1 MNVRTRSGSGT
12 ADLRSAL
19 FSPSRIA
26 LVGASGDPDK
36 ASSRPARFLRA
47 AAYPLTVSLVNRR
60 TASIEGAPVFPSLL
74 DLPTAPD
81 HVFIMTPTSSVLET
95 VEQCGE
101 LGVRVA
107 TILSGG
113 FAEEGRAG
121 TERQQHLLAAARRGG
136 VRLLGP
142 NSLGIVNLHNGLRL
156 TGNAVFAD
164 ESFPVGG
171 TFVASQ
177 SGSMIGALAS
187 RGAAKDAGFAALVSV
202 GAEADLSIGEVCSLT
217 LDDDAVT
224 SYALFLESMRHS
236 EELAAFAD
244 EAAARGKPV
253 VAYKLGASEAGA
265 QLALS
270 HTGALAGEDDVADAF
285 LRDHRIA
292 RAHTLD
298 GLLEGASLTRRVP
311 VRDPGQGRQ
320 RVAVVATTG
329 GGAAMLVDQLS
340 LRGVDMAGPTDATHA
355 RLAERGVEV
364 ARSSIVDLTLA
375 GTRYETMKSALD
387 VLLDAPE
394 FDLVIAVVGSSARTR
409 PDLAVAPIVDSAL
422 TDRPL
427 AVFLVPEAPAAAG
440 LLRSAAV
447 PVFISP
453 ETCADVAAAA
463 LGRRRRAAG
472 TLGTRLG
479 AHSGA
484 VVTRLDEAASYERLR
499 SDGVTCAPHVVR
511 GVDAAPEEEE
521 EELSA
526 LRFPVVVKLLSAE
539 VAHKS
544 DLGGVVLGVQTPAE
558 VVVVAQQMRSDLAG
572 HGVRVDQV
580 LVQEMV
586 SGIGE
591 FLVGYRVD
599 PEVGPIVLLAA
610 GGLNAE
616 LFRDRSVR
624 LAPVDVLT
632 AAEMVDELASARLLD
647 GFRNQPA
654 GDRRALE
661 HAVVA
666 LSRLAHDD
674 TVIEAE
680 INPLVVHETGRGA
693 TAVDAVVSTAQPP
706 AAPGKEH
713 A

>member
-1 MNVRTRSGSGT
+1 VNVQTRHDSGT
-12 ADLRSAL
+12 EDLRSAL

-26 LVGASGDPDK
+26 LVGASSDPDK
-36 ASSRPARFLRA
+36 AASRPARFLRA
-47 AAYPLTVSLVNRR
+47 ATYPVNVSLVNRT
-60 TASIEGAPVFPSLL
+60 TASTEDAPVFRSLL
-74 DLPTAPD
+74 DLPVAPD

-113 FAEEGRAG
+113 FAEDGPVG
-121 TERQQHLLAAARRGG
+121 IERQRQLLAAARRRG

-177 SGSMIGALAS
+177 SGSLIGALAS

-202 GAEADLSIGEVCSLT
+202 GGEADLSIGEVCSLA

-224 SYALFLESMRHS
+224 SYALFLESIRHGD
-236 EELAAFAD
+236 ELAVFAGA
-244 EAAARGKPV
+244 AAARGKPV

-285 LRDHRIA
+285 LRDHQIA

-311 VRDPGQGRQ
+311 VRDAGQGRQ
-320 RVAVVATTG
+320 RVAVVTTTG

-340 LRGVDMAGPTDATHA
+340 LRGVEVAGPTEATHA
-355 RLAERGVEV
+355 RLVEHGVQV
-364 ARSSIVDLTLA
+364 ACSSIVDLTLA

-422 TDRPL
+422 AHRPL
-427 AVFLVPEAPAAAG
+427 AVFLVPEAPAAAE
-440 LLRSAAV
+440 LLRTAAV
-447 PVFISP
+447 PVFTSP
-453 ETCADVAAAA
+453 ETCADVTAAA

-472 TLGTRLG
+472 ILGTRLG

-499 SDGVTCAPHVVR
+499 SAGITCAPHVVR
-511 GVDAAPEEEE
+511 GVDAAPTAE

-526 LRFPVVVKLLSAE
+526 LRFPVAVKLLSAE

-544 DLGGVVLGVQTPAE
+544 DLGGVVLSVQTAAE
-558 VVVVAQQMRSDLAG
+558 VAGVAQQMRSDLAR
-572 HGVRVDQV
+572 HGVQIDRA

-599 PEVGPIVLLAA
+599 HEVGPIVLLAA

-616 LFRDRSVR
+616 VYRDRSVR
-624 LAPVDVLT
+624 LAPVDTLT
-632 AAEMVDELASARLLD
+632 AAEMVNELASARLLD
-647 GFRNQPA
+647 GYRNQPP

-693 TAVDAVVSTAQPP
+693 TAVDAVVSTAQQP

-713 A
+713 S